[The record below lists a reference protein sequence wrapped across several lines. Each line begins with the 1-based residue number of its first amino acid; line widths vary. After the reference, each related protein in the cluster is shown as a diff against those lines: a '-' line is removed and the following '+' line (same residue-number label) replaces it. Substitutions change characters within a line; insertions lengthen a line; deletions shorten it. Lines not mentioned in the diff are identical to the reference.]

1 MSATAVDDTVTAPAL
16 RVVPGTLRGAGRM
29 VERSILVYRRTWL
42 IIVSGFFEPLFYLL
56 SIRIGFGALV
66 GDVQTP
72 NGPVDYAVFVAPA
85 LMASSAMNGAVYDST
100 MNIFFK
106 LKHARLYETVLSTPL
121 GPSAVAIGEITWA
134 LMRGVLYSVAFL
146 GCMAALGMVI
156 SWWALLALPAC
167 VLIGLAFASAGMAV
181 TTYMRG
187 WNDFEFIPAA
197 TLPMFVL
204 SATFYPVSSYGGLSW
219 VVQLSPLYHG
229 VALVR
234 AACLGEGSWGLLG
247 HVTVLAVMTVIG
259 LRVASRRIGTLLLT

>member
-1 MSATAVDDTVTAPAL
+1 MTVVDPAVMAPTL
-16 RVVPGTLRGAGRM
+16 RAVPGTLRGAGRM

-66 GDVQTP
+66 GDIETAA
-72 NGPVDYAVFVAPA
+72 GPVDYAVFVAPA

-106 LKHARLYETVLSTPL
+106 LKHARLYETVLATPL
-121 GPSAVAIGEITWA
+121 GPSAVAVGEISWA

-146 GCMAALGMVI
+146 VCMTALGMVVT
-156 SWWALLALPAC
+156 WWALLAVPAC
-167 VLIGLAFASAGMAV
+167 VLIGLAFASVGMAV
-181 TTYMRG
+181 TTFMRG

-204 SATFYPVSSYGGLSW
+204 SATFYPVSSYGDMAW
-219 VVQLSPLYHG
+219 VAQLSPLYHG
-229 VALVR
+229 VSLVR
-234 AACLGEGSWGLLG
+234 AACLGEASWGLLG
-247 HVTVLAVMTVIG
+247 HAAVLVVMTVIG
-259 LRVASRRIGTLLLT
+259 LRVASRRIGELLLT